1 MISPTISRLRRFLF
15 MERIRRR
22 LAYDWRFKLY
32 PDGEAPADVFAPD
45 YNDADWE
52 CVRVPHDWAISA
64 EFDMYND
71 SSHSPIVQDGIEIPV
86 QHSGRTGGLPI
97 VGLGVYRLALDIP
110 ADYAGEK
117 LFLEFD
123 GIMWD
128 SDVYV
133 NGKHAFFNHFG
144 YKSFHVDITEF
155 AECGKVNT
163 IAVAARVYH
172 DCSRWYPG
180 AGIYRNAYLV
190 RKAPVHIAYDGIWLR
205 QVEIAEGSA
214 KFLLTID
221 YVGPETVS
229 FHADILD
236 PAGNVV
242 VQADH
247 GTYLGELSD
256 IFMIPDVQLWD
267 LEAPNLYTANI
278 SLLDENG
285 AVQDTVSVRFGA
297 RKTNFTADGGFWLN
311 DRQVKMN
318 GVCSHHDLGSLGAA
332 FNTAA
337 MKRQLRIL
345 RDMGVNAIRTSHNPP
360 ARELL
365 DLCDE
370 MGFLVM
376 DEFFDEWYIP
386 KITSGYSK
394 YYREHAAQDA
404 IDIIRRDRN
413 HPSIV
418 MWSIGNEINEQHD
431 KEGWRAAMMLTET
444 VHRTD
449 PTRPTTAGF
458 DRGWDCFTN
467 HLANFV
473 DVVGLNYKPHMYA
486 EVHRKHPEMI
496 LIGTETAS
504 TVSTRGVYS
513 LPVEVSVPPKLHK
526 DLTISAY
533 EMEAPGWAY
542 YAEREWAVQDDFPY
556 VAGEFIWT
564 GIDYLG
570 EPTPYYHQWP
580 SRSSY
585 FGAVDLAGLPK
596 NRFYGYK
603 ARWSDDDV
611 LHVFPHWNWEGM
623 EGQVVPVHIYTS
635 YPMVELFVNGVS
647 QGKRT
652 FAGPISIEEEKSGVE
667 IPRFRLMWNDVVY
680 HPGTVKAVAYDKAGN
695 IAAEA
700 IVKTAGRPDHL
711 VLTADRTSIASDGD
725 DLVYITAAIVDADG
739 VVCPLADNRVTF
751 AVEGAGELL
760 TTDSGDQRE
769 TEPFIRPDK
778 KALAGYTVACIRS
791 LRGVA
796 GTLTITASADGL
808 TGAETAVTAE

>member
-1 MISPTISRLRRFLF
+1 
-15 MERIRRR
+15 MERMKKR

-32 PDGEAPADVFAPD
+32 PEGEAPAEVFAPEYD
-45 YNDADWE
+45 DTDWE
-52 CVRVPHDWAISA
+52 TVRVPHDWAISA

-97 VGLGVYRLALDIP
+97 IGLGVYRLALDIP
-110 ADYAGEK
+110 AEACGQK

-123 GIMWD
+123 GVMWD

-144 YKSFHVDITEF
+144 YKSFCVDITDL
-155 AECGKVNT
+155 AECGKTNNV
-163 IAVAARVYH
+163 AVAARVYH

-180 AGIYRNAYLV
+180 AGIYRNVYLV
-190 RKAPVHIAYDGIWLR
+190 QKAPVHIAYDGIWMR
-205 QVEIAEGSA
+205 QVEIADGSST
-214 KFLLTID
+214 FLLTLE
-221 YVGPETVS
+221 YTGPETVS

-236 PAGNVV
+236 PDGKTV
-242 VQADH
+242 VQVDH

-256 IFMIPDVQLWD
+256 IFEIPDVRLWD
-267 LEAPNLYTANI
+267 LDTPNLYTANI
-278 SLLDENG
+278 SLLDETG
-285 AVQDTVSVRFGA
+285 TVQDTASVRFGV
-297 RKTNFTADGGFWLN
+297 RKIKFTADGGFYLN
-311 DRQVKMN
+311 DRPVKMN
-318 GVCSHHDLGSLGAA
+318 GVCNHHDLGSLGAA

-337 MKRQLRIL
+337 LRRQLRIM
-345 RDMGVNAIRTSHNPP
+345 REMGVNAIRTSHNPP

-386 KITSGYSK
+386 KISSGYSK

-404 IDIIRRDRN
+404 VDIIRRDRN
-413 HPSIV
+413 HPSVV

-486 EVHRKHPEMI
+486 DVHKKHPDMV

-504 TVSTRGVYS
+504 CVSTRGVYD
-513 LPVEVSVPPKLHK
+513 LPAEVNVPPRLLKN
-526 DLTISAY
+526 LTVSAY
-533 EMEAPGWAY
+533 EMAAPGWAY
-542 YAEREWAVQDDFPY
+542 YAEREWAAQDDCPY

-564 GIDYLG
+564 GMDYLG

-580 SRSSY
+580 SRSAY

-603 ARWSDDDV
+603 ARWTNDDV
-611 LHVFPHWNWEGM
+611 LHIFPHWNWEGM
-623 EGQVVPVHIYTS
+623 EGQKVPVHVYTS
-635 YPMVELFVNGVS
+635 FPMVELFVNDIS
-647 QGKRT
+647 YGKRT
-652 FAGPISIEEEKSGVE
+652 FTRTGSVPEEKSGVE
-667 IPRFRLMWNDVVY
+667 IPRYRLMWDDVVY
-680 HPGTVKAVAYDKAGN
+680 QPGTVKAVAYDDAGN
-695 IAAEA
+695 AAAEA
-700 IVKTAGRPDHL
+700 VVRTAGKPDHL
-711 VLTADRTSIASDGD
+711 VLTADRDTIAADGD
-725 DLVYITAAIVDADG
+725 DLVYITAAIADADG
-739 VVCPLADNRVTF
+739 VVCPLADNRITF
-751 AVEGAGELL
+751 AADGAGELL

-769 TEPFIRPDK
+769 NESFARPDK
-778 KALAGYTVACIRS
+778 KALAGYTVACVRS
-791 LRGVA
+791 LRDVSGK
-796 GTLTITASADGL
+796 LTVSASAEGL
-808 TGAETAVTAE
+808 CGASVIVEVK